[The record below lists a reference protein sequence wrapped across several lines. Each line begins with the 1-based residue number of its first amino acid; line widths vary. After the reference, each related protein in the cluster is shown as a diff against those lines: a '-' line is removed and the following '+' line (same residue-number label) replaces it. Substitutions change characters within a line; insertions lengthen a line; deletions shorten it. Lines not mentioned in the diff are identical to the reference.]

1 MGMTLLNLG
10 EAAIESL
17 SVSEKKKQLRERLR
31 KKEKLLTNES
41 NLIKSKFNSARVS
54 AVMDVATKIFG
65 ALGITIYT
73 SLDKACS
80 DPKNV
85 ELLNKEN
92 DFNVLFEEPKYL
104 LNEVVAF
111 LYAREDIRKEI
122 LEFVERTREERAK

>member
-1 MGMTLLNLG
+1 MAKTLLNLG

-17 SVSEKKKQLRERLR
+17 TVSERKRQLREKLR
-31 KKEKLLTNES
+31 KKEKLLTDES
-41 NLIKSKFNSARVS
+41 NQIRSKFNSARVS

-73 SLDKACS
+73 SLEKACA

-85 ELLNKEN
+85 ELLNRKN

-104 LNEVVAF
+104 LNEVADF
-111 LYAREDIRKEI
+111 LYAREDVRKEI
-122 LEFVERTREERAK
+122 IDFVERTRQARAK